1 MGSTGRGIR
10 RHGPEQL
17 SRPRHLAGGS
27 DFHAHAAGQV
37 QLQGTCHGF
46 RSGATGG
53 PLRYHRF
60 PPLQW
65 RTGTACRKI
74 QRRARM
80 PLPASMSHKS
90 PALALLPPSW
100 QNWDTSPHA
109 GRQISCRRAHCAQTH
124 PARLPAD
131 QRGAHP
137 AKVIGLQD
145 N

>member
-17 SRPRHLAGGS
+17 RRPRHLTGGG

-37 QLQGTCHGF
+37 QLQGTCHGL

-65 RTGTACRKI
+65 RTSTACRKV

-80 PLPASMSHKS
+80 PLPASMSHES
-90 PALALLPPSW
+90 PALALLHPVGKTGILHPM
-100 QNWDTSPHA
+100 PGGEFHA
-109 GRQISCRRAHCAQTH
+109 GKSTALERIQQGF
-124 PARLPAD
+124 PLD
-131 QRGAHP
+131 LRGAHP
-137 AKVIGLQD
+137 AKAIGLQD